1 MKVVFEDA
9 LVIKSI
15 FDFLKDINSEM
26 NLYFMEEGIEVM
38 TMDESHITLV
48 KVFIPVEVQNFTEV
62 AEVGVNMIHFSKILK
77 CIVDNSK
84 LTLQVKEDRL
94 DITIGNYDFELT
106 TIILEEERLEI
117 PETEYEYEYK
127 CESEGFS
134 KVCKNLLAFSG
145 TVQLGF
151 DDGTITLQSVDSIG
165 NKIKNTFSSLE
176 CVNIAGD
183 YEVNCS
189 LVLVAKV
196 LKILV
201 LNKTFDLK
209 TNEDNPL
216 LLYSS
221 CEAYT
226 IYYFVAPKIEE
237 D

>member
-106 TIILEEERLEI
+106 TI
-117 PETEYEYEYK
+117 
-127 CESEGFS
+127 S
-134 KVCKNLLAFSG
+134 KV
-145 TVQLGF
+145 
-151 DDGTITLQSVDSIG
+151 
-165 NKIKNTFSSLE
+165 
-176 CVNIAGD
+176 
-183 YEVNCS
+183 
-189 LVLVAKV
+189 
-196 LKILV
+196 
-201 LNKTFDLK
+201 
-209 TNEDNPL
+209 
-216 LLYSS
+216 SS
-221 CEAYT
+221 CFNPPT
-226 IYYFVAPKIEE
+226 
-237 D
+237 